1 MLRRILLRAGKTVAV
16 LFLSVLVV
24 IVGLLGWLWID
35 HSRETILPAPTGP
48 YNVGRVTYDWI
59 DAGRLNPYA
68 PVAGTKQ
75 ELAVWLWYPAE
86 GVTSSQTAEYIPP
99 YWRSAL
105 ESHQGFVMSRLLSRD
120 LSRVKTHSWSDTA
133 VSQQEAMYPVI
144 VLRAG
149 GGALSSDYTSIAEDL
164 ASHGY
169 VVVSIDAPYRTVVT
183 AFPDGR
189 VALRNTQSDFDSM
202 PYAVA
207 EKAATQAMGV
217 WVEDVKFV
225 LQRLKELNLNDPS
238 GRFIGRLDLQR
249 VGIVGHSLGGAT
261 AAQFCHDDPRCK
273 AGIDIDGIPFGTV
286 VQESLHQPFF
296 FILSDHR
303 KELRPEAPIVAG
315 KMESIYRKLPA
326 DTRWQVMIDGANHF
340 SFSDQMFTK
349 SPVMML
355 ALQTIGVTGTLE
367 KRRGIEIADSCVRT
381 FFDVYL
387 KGALTGQ
394 LRNLASQYPEVH
406 ADFMRAF
413 PKNQ

>member
-1 MLRRILLRAGKTVAV
+1 MLKRILRRAAKAI
-16 LFLSVLVV
+16 SVLL
-24 IVGLLGWLWID
+24 ISALIGLIGLLGWLSLD
-35 HSRETILPAPTGP
+35 HGRETILPTPTGAFP
-48 YNVGRVTYDWI
+48 VGRTIYDWT
-59 DAGRLNPYA
+59 DAARSNPYA

-75 ELAVWLWYPAE
+75 ELAVWLWYPAAL
-86 GVTSSQTAEYIPP
+86 TPSDHAAEYLPA

-105 ESHQGFVMSRLLSRD
+105 EHHQGFVLSRLLSRD
-120 LSRVKTHSWSDTA
+120 LSRVRSHSWSYAD
-133 VSQQEAMYPVI
+133 VSPQEAMYPVV

-183 AFPDGR
+183 AFSDGR
-189 VALRNTQSDFDSM
+189 VLTRNAQSDFDSM

-207 EKAATQAMGV
+207 EKSATQAMGV
-217 WVEDVKFV
+217 WVEDVKFT
-225 LQRLKELNLNDPS
+225 LYRLGELNANDPS
-238 GRFIGRLDLQR
+238 GRFKGKLDLQR

-261 AAQFCHDDPRCK
+261 AAQFCHDDGQCK
-273 AGIDIDGIPFGTV
+273 AGVDIDGIPFGSV

-303 KELRPEAPIVAG
+303 KESGPEAPFVEG
-315 KMESIYRKLPA
+315 KMESIYNKLPVE
-326 DTRWQVMIDGANHF
+326 TRWQVMIDGANHF

-349 SPVMML
+349 SPVMIK
-355 ALQTIGVTGTLE
+355 ALQTAGVMGVLE
-367 KRRGIEIADSCVRT
+367 KRRGLEIADDCLHT

-387 KGALTGQ
+387 KGAPTGYLTA
-394 LRNLASQYPEVH
+394 LASRYPEVH
-406 ADFMRAF
+406 ADFTRAF